1 MVLSVIPDMNPKS
14 TPSSTRSVHPVLEN
28 LSDLEL
34 IQHLLG
40 TRKQEQELSH
50 IHKYLEVWDS
60 QLPGEAT
67 WKQWREL
74 GLSYATTIR
83 AAAAWE
89 LSRRKLCPRLSRIT
103 SPEALFTQVVR
114 WAERPQEVFLCATL
128 NGAQEL
134 IRLRVITI
142 GLVNRTLVHPREVF
156 APALSDRSAGII
168 VAHNHPSGQLQPSRE
183 DLEVTMR
190 LKQAGDLL
198 GIPLLDHL
206 IFSRYAFVSLKQL
219 GHLP

>member
-1 MVLSVIPDMNPKS
+1 MRGMKTS
-14 TPSSTRSVHPVLEN
+14 TSDRSLISQRALES

-34 IQHLLG
+34 IQQLLG
-40 TRKQEQELSH
+40 KGKLMNEADQIQ
-50 IHKYLEVWDS
+50 KFLEVWDS
-60 QLPGEAT
+60 QLPGETT
-67 WKQWREL
+67 WKQWRNM
-74 GLSYATTIR
+74 GLSPSITLK

-89 LSRRKLCPRLSRIT
+89 LSRRKLCLSSTRIT

-114 WAERPQEVFLCATL
+114 WAERPQEVFLSATL

-156 APALSDRSAGII
+156 APALSDRSAGIL
-168 VAHNHPSGQLQPSRE
+168 VAHNHPSGQLQPSKE
-183 DLEVTMR
+183 DLDVTSR
-190 LKQAGDLL
+190 LKQAGELL

-206 IFSRYAFVSLKQL
+206 IFSRQAFVSLKQL

>member
-1 MVLSVIPDMNPKS
+1 MNTQTK
-14 TPSSTRSVHPVLEN
+14 PSLTRSARLLMEN

-34 IQHLLG
+34 IQYLLG
-40 TRKQEQELSH
+40 TRKQEREPGQAQ
-50 IHKYLEVWDS
+50 KYLEVWDS
-60 QLPGEAT
+60 QTPSDTT

-74 GLSYATTIR
+74 GLSSAT
-83 AAAAWE
+83 ALKVAAAWE
-89 LSRRKLCPRLSRIT
+89 LSRRKLSPRMSRIT

-134 IRLRVITI
+134 LRLRVITI

-156 APALSDRSAGII
+156 APALGDRSAGII

-183 DLEVTMR
+183 DLEVTTR

-206 IFSRYAFVSLKQL
+206 IFSRQAFVSLKQL